1 MRNRRAGRKC
11 PAPFLHQRSA
21 ANFAGRRKDDGRKVR
36 AMMNR
41 CIKCNYVNK
50 NRKKEE
56 VETPVTEFYKKWK
69 FLLKV
74 LVSKEKA
81 SVENHVDNVY
91 NLL

>member
-1 MRNRRAGRKC
+1 
-11 PAPFLHQRSA
+11 
-21 ANFAGRRKDDGRKVR
+21 
-36 AMMNR
+36 MNR
-41 CIKCNYVNK
+41 CIKCHYVNK

-69 FLLKV
+69 FLLKA
-74 LVSKEKA
+74 LVSKEKM